1 MTIPGIATTIGIM
14 FIMRMGGILGADM
27 DQLLLLQQPAN
38 MELSQVL
45 DTYILQTGIRYGKF
59 EYATAINLVRSVISL
74 GMVTITNHLT
84 NKYAEIG
91 LW

>member
-38 MELSQVL
+38 MQLSQVL

-59 EYATAINLVRSVISL
+59 EYATAIGLVRSVISL
-74 GMVTITNHLT
+74 GFVAITNHLSS
-84 NKYAEIG
+84 KYADVA